1 MKALVT
7 GASSGI
13 GKEMAYYL
21 DKLGYDLILVARDKV
36 KLEEVQNKLSKKSK
50 IVIIDLANEKKIKDL
65 YMLVKNENIDL
76 LINNAGFGLFG
87 DYEDVDLLKELEM
100 IDVNVK
106 AVHILTRMFLK
117 DMDKRGSGR
126 IINVASS
133 AGLLKGG
140 PLMST
145 YYATKSYVVS
155 FSLAIYEEL
164 RRKKSNVKVSVLCP
178 GPVNTNFNNVAGVKF
193 NIKSLSAEYVAKYAI
208 NQSLKNNKL
217 IIVPGNAT
225 KLGVFV
231 TRFLPTK
238 LILKITYKIQERKNK
253 R

>member
-164 RRKKSNVKVSVLCP
+164 RRKNSNVKISVLCP
-178 GPVNTNFNNVAGVKF
+178 GPVDTNFNNVAGVKF
-193 NIKSLSAEYVAKYAI
+193 NIKSLTAEYVAKYAI

-217 IIVPGNAT
+217 IIVPGIAT

>member
-155 FSLAIYEEL
+155 FSLGIYEEL
-164 RRKKSNVKVSVLCP
+164 RRKNSNV
-178 GPVNTNFNNVAGVKF
+178 
-193 NIKSLSAEYVAKYAI
+193 
-208 NQSLKNNKL
+208 
-217 IIVPGNAT
+217 
-225 KLGVFV
+225 
-231 TRFLPTK
+231 
-238 LILKITYKIQERKNK
+238 
-253 R
+253 

>member
-1 MKALVT
+1 
-7 GASSGI
+7 
-13 GKEMAYYL
+13 
-21 DKLGYDLILVARDKV
+21 
-36 KLEEVQNKLSKKSK
+36 
-50 IVIIDLANEKKIKDL
+50 
-65 YMLVKNENIDL
+65 MLVKNENIDL

-164 RRKKSNVKVSVLCP
+164 RRKNSNVKISVLCP
-178 GPVNTNFNNVAGVKF
+178 GPVDTNFNNVAGVKF
-193 NIKSLSAEYVAKYAI
+193 NIKSLTAEYVAKYAVK
-208 NQSLKNNKL
+208 NFLKGKFN
-217 IIVPGNAT
+217 IVPGFMIKCA
-225 KLGVFV
+225 KFMS
-231 TRFLPTK
+231 
-238 LILKITYKIQERKNK
+238 KITPDFIVAKICYHMQERKK
-253 R
+253 

>member
-13 GKEMAYYL
+13 GKEIAIYL
-21 DKLGYDLILVARDKV
+21 SELGCELILVARDKE
-36 KLEEVQNKLSKKSK
+36 KLESVQKSLKTKSK
-50 IVIIDLANEKKIKDL
+50 IVVIDLANEKKIKDL
-65 YMLVKNENIDL
+65 YMIVKNENIDI

-87 DYEDVDLLKELEM
+87 DYESVDLLTELEM

-117 DMDKRGSGR
+117 DMNKRGTGY
-126 IINVASS
+126 IMNVASS

-155 FSLAIYEEL
+155 FTNAIYEEL
-164 RRKKSNVKVSVLCP
+164 RRKKSNITISALCP
-178 GPVNTNFNNVAGVKF
+178 GPVHTNFNNVAGVKF
-193 NIKSLSAEYVAKYAI
+193 NLKSLSAKDVARYGI
-208 NQSLKNNKL
+208 NSMLKDKKL
-217 IIVPGNAT
+217 IIVPGFTT
-225 KLGVFV
+225 KMGVFFS
-231 TRFLPTK
+231 RLLSTK
-238 LILKITYKIQERKNK
+238 TLLKITYNIQEKKSK

>member
-133 AGLLKGG
+133 AGFLKGG

-164 RRKKSNVKVSVLCP
+164 RRKNSNVKISVLCP
-178 GPVNTNFNNVAGVKF
+178 GPVDTNFNNVAGVKF
-193 NIKSLSAEYVAKYAI
+193 NIKSLTAEYVAKYAI

-217 IIVPGNAT
+217 IIVPGTAT
-225 KLGVFV
+225 KLGVLV

>member
-117 DMDKRGSGR
+117 DMGKRGSGR

-133 AGLLKGG
+133 AGPLKGG

-164 RRKKSNVKVSVLCP
+164 RRKNSNVKSLYYVL
-178 GPVNTNFNNVAGVKF
+178 V
-193 NIKSLSAEYVAKYAI
+193 L
-208 NQSLKNNKL
+208 
-217 IIVPGNAT
+217 
-225 KLGVFV
+225 
-231 TRFLPTK
+231 
-238 LILKITYKIQERKNK
+238 LILILIMLQELNLI
-253 R
+253 

>member
-1 MKALVT
+1 MIRLKALVT

-164 RRKKSNVKVSVLCP
+164 RRKNSNVKISVLCP
-178 GPVNTNFNNVAGVKF
+178 GPVDTNFNNVAGVKF
-193 NIKSLSAEYVAKYAI
+193 NIKSLTAEYVAKYAI
-208 NQSLKNNKL
+208 NQSLKNNQKKQE
-217 IIVPGNAT
+217 VS
-225 KLGVFV
+225 VHE
-231 TRFLPTK
+231 TRK
-238 LILKITYKIQERKNK
+238 QNK
-253 R
+253 H

>member
-1 MKALVT
+1 MKVLIT

-13 GKEMAYYL
+13 GKELARSFSNR
-21 DKLGYDLILVARDKV
+21 GASLILAARRKDR
-36 KLEEVQNKLSKKSK
+36 LEELKNELGTDIEIVVCDLSKREEVFALYDSLKNSG
-50 IVIIDLANEKKIKDL
+50 IDI
-65 YMLVKNENIDL
+65 LV
-76 LINNAGFGLFG
+76 NNAGFGLVSDFLSA
-87 DYEDVDLLKELEM
+87 DIDTELEM
-100 IDVNVK
+100 IDVSVK

-117 DMDKRGSGR
+117 DMVKKNKGY
-126 IINVASS
+126 ILNVASS

-155 FSLAIYEEL
+155 FTLAIYEEL

-208 NQSLKNNKL
+208 DQSLKNNKL
-217 IIVPGNAT
+217 IIVPGAST

>member
-13 GKEMAYYL
+13 GREIAIYL
-21 DKLGYDLILVARDKV
+21 SELGIDLVLVAKDKG
-36 KLEEVQNKLSKKSK
+36 KLETIKDEITANVKIKL
-50 IVIIDLANEKKIKDL
+50 IVIDLADEKRIKEL
-65 YMLVKNENIDL
+65 YMVVKNENIDI

-87 DYEDVDLLKELEM
+87 DYENTDLLNELEM

-117 DMDKRGSGR
+117 DMVKKDLGY
-126 IINVASS
+126 ILNVSSS

-145 YYATKSYVVS
+145 YYATKSYVTN

-164 RRKKSNVKVSVLCP
+164 RRKKSNVKISVLCP
-178 GPVNTNFNNVAGVKF
+178 GPVRTNFNNVAGVKF
-193 NIKSLSAEYVAKYAI
+193 DLRSLDAKDVARYAI
-208 NQSLKNNKL
+208 DKIFKDKL
-217 IIVPGNAT
+217 LIVPGFST
-225 KLGVFV
+225 KLGLFF

-238 LILKITYKIQERKNK
+238 TILRMTYNIQRKK
-253 R
+253 G